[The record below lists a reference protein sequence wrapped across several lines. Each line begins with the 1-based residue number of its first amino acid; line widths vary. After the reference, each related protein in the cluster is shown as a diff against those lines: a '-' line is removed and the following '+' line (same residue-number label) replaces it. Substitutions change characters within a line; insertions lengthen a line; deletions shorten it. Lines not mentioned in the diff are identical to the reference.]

1 MITLVAGWFG
11 YLRTQPTGYSW
22 NVQRLSSQMIVTIGT
37 IKDSR
42 KHVSGTT
49 RKEHLMLVLIDN
61 YDSFTYNLVQYF
73 GELGAEIR
81 VFRNDQVSLNELVA
95 LNPSHLVISPGP
107 GEPIKDD
114 GISSDAIRHFTGRIP
129 VLGVCLGHQ
138 ALGAVFGG
146 KVDRAQRLMH
156 GKTSRV
162 THNGQGIFKD
172 IPSPFEAMR
181 YHSLLVYDPIPAE
194 LEVTAITPEEEIMGL
209 KHREHQTY
217 GVQFHPE
224 SILTEH
230 GKQLLKNF
238 LDLNP
243 APAKGEQAMLKP
255 FIAKAINRT
264 DLTADEAEQ
273 AMNIIMTGQATSAQI
288 GAYLVALRMKGET
301 IPEITGSVRA
311 MRTNAVKVELDT
323 DELVYDIV
331 GTGGDGAHT
340 FNISTAAAFVLAGTG
355 RKVAKHG
362 NRAASSQC
370 GSADVLSALGV
381 NLDLTAEQVAQA
393 IRQVGIGFMFAP
405 KFHPAMRHAIGPRK
419 EIGQRTIFNILG
431 PLTNPAGASIQL
443 TGVFDARL
451 TEPLAHVLNE
461 LGSKAALVI
470 HGANGL
476 DELNTTGSN
485 RVSHLRDGAVETYD
499 LNPTDLGLSQS
510 TVQDLRGGTPDESA
524 VMMRELLGNKLNGA
538 RREAVLLNAAAAL
551 AAETGDFRSALEE
564 ATASLDSG
572 NALSRMNALIEF
584 SQSFQTLK

>member
-1 MITLVAGWFG
+1 
-11 YLRTQPTGYSW
+11 
-22 NVQRLSSQMIVTIGT
+22 
-37 IKDSR
+37 
-42 KHVSGTT
+42 
-49 RKEHLMLVLIDN
+49 MLVLIDN

-73 GELGAEIR
+73 GELGADIK
-81 VFRNDQVSLNELVA
+81 VFRNDQVTMNQLIA

-114 GISSDAIRHFTGRIP
+114 GISSDAIKYFDGKIP

-156 GKTSRV
+156 GKTSKV
-162 THNGQGIFKD
+162 THNGDGIFKG

-181 YHSLLVYDPIPAE
+181 YHSLVVYDPIPAE

-209 KHREHQTY
+209 KHKEHQTY

-243 APAKGEQAMLKP
+243 APAAKGELSMLKP

-264 DLTADEAEQ
+264 DLTDKEAEE
-273 AMNIIMTGQATSAQI
+273 AMTIIMTGQATQAQI
-288 GAYLVALRMKGET
+288 GSYLTALRMKGET
-301 IPEITGSVRA
+301 ISEITGSVRA
-311 MRTNAVKVELDT
+311 MRSVSVKVKLNTT
-323 DELVYDIV
+323 DPVYDIV

-362 NRAASSQC
+362 NRAASSHC
-370 GSADVLSALGV
+370 GSADVLSALGIS
-381 NLDLTAEQVAQA
+381 LDLTPEQIAQA
-393 IRQVGIGFMFAP
+393 IEQIGIGFMFAA
-405 KFHPAMRHAIGPRK
+405 KFHPAMKHAIGPRK

-431 PLTNPAGASIQL
+431 PLTNPAGANIQL
-443 TGVFDARL
+443 TGVFAPAF
-451 TEPLAHVLNE
+451 TEPMAQVLNE
-461 LGSKAALVI
+461 LGSKAAMVI

-476 DELNTTGSN
+476 DELNTTGPN
-485 RVSHLRDGAVETYD
+485 RISHLKNGAVETYD
-499 LNPTDLGLSQS
+499 LNPADLGLAES
-510 TVQDLRGGTPDESA
+510 TVADLRGGTPDEAA
-524 VMMRELLGNKLNGA
+524 VMMRDILGGKLTGA
-538 RREAVLLNAAAAL
+538 RRDAILLNTAGAL
-551 AAETGDFRSALEE
+551 AAETGDFKSALEE
-564 ATASLDSG
+564 AKESLDSG
-572 NALSRMNALIEF
+572 KALAKLNALVEY
-584 SQSFQTLK
+584 SQSLQSAQ